1 MSIRIG
7 IVGAP
12 NKGKSTFF
20 AALTKIKVDIGPY
33 PFTTIDPNVG
43 IAYLPVEC
51 VCNELG
57 VRCSSKYC
65 DGKIRY
71 VPIELIDVAGL
82 VEGAYL
88 GRGMGNKFLNEL
100 IKADGFIQIIDAS
113 GQTDLDGKPA
123 IDFPLEKEVFF
134 LEKELLE
141 WFKEKISMA
150 YVKFKLKTIN
160 HAQREL
166 SGLKISLAELQQACK
181 KLSINEQRIEIEQ
194 DKMEM
199 FVKELLAQRPILIAA
214 NKADKPGVLDRIKNF
229 QSKTFIELVPTS
241 SEYEYT
247 LMLAKEKGYIEY
259 KPGGNNFKIVSTIEP
274 EKKEALKKIEEF
286 IKLNN
291 GSGVYT
297 VLKKLVFE
305 KMKMIIAYPVEDEN
319 KFTDTKNQILPD
331 AILIKQ
337 GTNVIEFASK
347 IHTDLAENFV
357 MAIDVKTKKN
367 ISKQYIIKNNDVIKI
382 IALKK
387 TKGV

>member
-33 PFTTIDPNVG
+33 PFTTIDPNIG
-43 IAYLPVEC
+43 IAYLPVQC

-65 DGKIRY
+65 DGKTRY
-71 VPIELIDVAGL
+71 IPIELIDVAGL

-88 GRGMGNKFLNEL
+88 GRGMGNKFLDEL

-123 IDFPLEKEVFF
+123 IDFPLEKEVVF

-141 WFKEKISMA
+141 WFKEKISKA
-150 YVKFKLKTIN
+150 YAKFKLKTIN

-166 SGLKISLAELQQACK
+166 SGLKISLADLQQVCN
-181 KLSINEQRIEIEQ
+181 KLSIDPQRIEIME
-194 DKMEM
+194 DKLEL
-199 FVKELLAQRPILIAA
+199 FAKELLSQRPIIIAA
-214 NKADKPGVLDRIKNF
+214 NKADKPGVLERIKKF
-229 QSKTFIELVPTS
+229 QTKTFIELVPTS
-241 SEYEYT
+241 AEYEYT
-247 LMLAKEKGYIEY
+247 LMLAKEKGYISYTPSE
-259 KPGGNNFKIVSTIEP
+259 NSFQIISEIEQ
-274 EKKEALKKIEEF
+274 EKKEALKKIEQF
-286 IKLNN
+286 IKINN
-291 GSGVYT
+291 GTGVYT
-297 VLKKLVFE
+297 ILKKLIFE
-305 KMKMIIAYPVEDEN
+305 KMKMIVAYPVEDEN
-319 KFTDTKNQILPD
+319 KFTDSKNQVLPD

-337 GTNVIEFASK
+337 GTSVIEFAAK

-357 MAIDVKTKKN
+357 MAIDAKTKKN

-382 IALKK
+382 ISAKK
-387 TKGV
+387 TKGA